1 MKKKIDYVVSLLNN
15 LLEAKNNTEILK
27 IEEKIIA
34 ESKLITELLA
44 SSENNNQETDLK
56 EKINE
61 LEKTLS
67 ILVSKQKSQSQIL
80 TDFVKFLKDRK
91 INTS

>member
-1 MKKKIDYVVSLLNN
+1 MSLLKS
-15 LLEAKNNTEILK
+15 LIDAKNNTEILK
-27 IEEKIIA
+27 IEEEIIT

>member
-1 MKKKIDYVVSLLNN
+1 MEKKIDYVVSLLKS
-15 LLEAKNNTEILK
+15 LEGAKNNNEILK
-27 IEEKIIA
+27 IEEEIIA

-44 SSENNNQETDLK
+44 NSENKNQEIGLK

-61 LEKTLS
+61 LEKILS
-67 ILVSKQKSQSQIL
+67 ILISKHESQSQIL
-80 TDFVKFLKDRK
+80 TDFSKFLKDRK

>member
-1 MKKKIDYVVSLLNN
+1 MKKKIDYVVSLLKS
-15 LLEAKNNTEILK
+15 LIDAKNNTEILK
-27 IEEKIIA
+27 IEEEIIT

>member
-1 MKKKIDYVVSLLNN
+1 MKKKIDYVVSLLKS
-15 LLEAKNNTEILK
+15 LIDAKNNTEILK
-27 IEEKIIA
+27 IEEEIIT

-44 SSENNNQETDLK
+44 SSENNIQETDLK

-67 ILVSKQKSQSQIL
+67 ILISKQKSQSQIL